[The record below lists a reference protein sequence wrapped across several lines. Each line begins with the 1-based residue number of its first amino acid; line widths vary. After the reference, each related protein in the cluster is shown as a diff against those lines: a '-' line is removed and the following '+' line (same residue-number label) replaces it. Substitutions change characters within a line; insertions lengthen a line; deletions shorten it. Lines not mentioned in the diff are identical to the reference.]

1 MRMTEQEQLGAYFLR
16 KHQELENDLTAARD
30 VVRYR
35 NADEVDCIELIIA
48 RQRLRMFAEVM
59 RDVLTLLKMF
69 DRIPS
74 RSYTVHRSVRSSP
87 ALMPAQIL
95 ALTPGQMQA
104 CYFGYI
110 QS

>member
-30 VVRYR
+30 VVRWR

-69 DRIPS
+69 DRIPNDK
-74 RSYTVHRSVRSSP
+74 
-87 ALMPAQIL
+87 
-95 ALTPGQMQA
+95 G
-104 CYFGYI
+104 
-110 QS
+110 